1 MKTLVVLAGSV
12 IFEPVIAYPGKYMG
26 ISLNVYAAQK
36 KRALFDDLRAG
47 NPPSEGSFDEAVWRE
62 AKAKGAPTMGAT
74 KYSPD
79 SLTFEFIT
87 QDPQGA
93 AIVLS
98 VRVEAPERIVFMPV
112 PDWVVQTIWQGEIDG
127 SYRFESEARALLAEF
142 EGLLGA
148 GKNAELFGAKM
159 ALGKD

>member
-1 MKTLVVLAGSV
+1 
-12 IFEPVIAYPGKYMG
+12 MG

-47 NPPSEGSFDEAVWRE
+47 NPPSEGTFDEAIYKE

-74 KYSPD
+74 KYAPD
-79 SLTFEFIT
+79 ALTFEFIT
-87 QDPQGA
+87 QDPQAA

-127 SYRFESEARALLAEF
+127 SYRFESEARAMLEQF
-142 EGLLGA
+142 SGLLEV